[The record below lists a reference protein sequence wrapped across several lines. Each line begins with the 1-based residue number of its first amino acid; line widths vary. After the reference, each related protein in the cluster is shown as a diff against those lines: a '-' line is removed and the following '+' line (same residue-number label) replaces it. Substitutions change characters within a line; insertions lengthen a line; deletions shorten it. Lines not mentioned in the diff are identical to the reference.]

1 MKVISFGEL
10 TAEEKKE
17 IYKAFVRFHKEHG
30 TMQKLKKTG
39 MSLSWFEHRQ
49 DHTPVHYIFV
59 EIIWAQ
65 LRQHYLDAKELKM
78 VETSIKA
85 SIELIKFAE
94 QFYHSKNKKI
104 RWIGH
109 YSILGE
115 FDFVFNQVSNLS
127 TKDLE
132 SCPTI
137 LKEEFRELWLL
148 HKDVTALGNGWFPFH
163 TITDKHKD
171 FFPDR

>member
-30 TMQKLKKTG
+30 TMPKIKEKGLT
-39 MSLSWFEHRQ
+39 LSWFEHFQ
-49 DHTPVHYIFV
+49 DDATFHYKFI
-59 EIIWAQ
+59 EIIWTP
-65 LRQHYLDAKELKM
+65 LRQHYLVAKGLNDIEAC
-78 VETSIKA
+78 IKA
-85 SIELIKFAE
+85 SIETIKFAE
-94 QFYHSKNKKI
+94 QFYHSNNEKF

-109 YSILGE
+109 RSILGE
-115 FDFVFNQVSNLS
+115 FDFVFTQVADYY
-127 TKDLE
+127 KDLK

-137 LKEEFRELWLL
+137 LKEEFRELWLS
-148 HKDVTALGNGWFPFH
+148 HKDVTTPGNGWFH

>member
-30 TMQKLKKTG
+30 TMPKIKEKG
-39 MSLSWFEHRQ
+39 FSLSWFEHHQ
-49 DHTPVHYIFV
+49 DYASVHHIFV
-59 EIIWAQ
+59 EIIWTP

-78 VETSIKA
+78 IETYIKA
-85 SIELIKFAE
+85 SIETIKFAE
-94 QFYHSKNKKI
+94 QFYYSKNKKF
-104 RWIGH
+104 RRIGH
-109 YSILGE
+109 CSILNE
-115 FDFVFNQVSNLS
+115 FDYIFPQINNFY
-127 TKDLE
+127 KDLE

-137 LKEEFRELWLL
+137 LKEEFRELWLS
-148 HKDVTALGNGWFPFH
+148 HKDVTTPGNGWHH

>member
-1 MKVISFGEL
+1 MKIISFGEL

-30 TMQKLKKTG
+30 TMPKIKEKGLT
-39 MSLSWFEHRQ
+39 LSWFENFR
-49 DHTPVHYIFV
+49 DDATVHNKFV
-59 EIIWAQ
+59 EIVWAPV
-65 LRQHYLDAKELKM
+65 RQHYLDAKELKTI
-78 VETSIKA
+78 ETCIKA
-85 SIELIKFAE
+85 SIETIKFAE
-94 QFYHSKNKKI
+94 QFYYSKNKKF

-109 YSILGE
+109 CSIFNE
-115 FDFVFNQVSNLS
+115 FDYVFTQINSFY
-127 TKDLE
+127 KDLE

-137 LKEEFRELWLL
+137 LKEEFRELWLS
-148 HKDVTALGNGWFPFH
+148 HKDVTTTGIGWFH